1 MCFVNECKRS
11 SLKLK
16 FEVVSEH
23 LNSIPYSTPPTSP
36 GLQLKRPFETEGPF
50 ETEMFVLNCTSKNPG
65 DGYHCGGI
73 DGPSY

>member
-1 MCFVNECKRS
+1 MNAK
-11 SLKLK
+11 KLK

-50 ETEMFVLNCTSKNPG
+50 ETEMFVLN
-65 DGYHCGGI
+65 
-73 DGPSY
+73 